1 MEVSNKLINDL
12 APTKFGKRGV
22 IWTISLIII
31 SIAGIIAY
39 IDQVVKG
46 QVVTNMNDYA
56 LWGIYISN
64 FVFFVATSFVGAVTV
79 AVLRLTNNAWRTPI
93 VRIAEIISVASIIM
107 AGITIMIDMGRPDR
121 LLNLFIHG
129 RMQSPIIWDVII
141 IPTYIVICLLLL
153 YFPLLPDLA
162 ILKTHF
168 SKTNPKLSKWYGNLS
183 LNWSGSEKQKS
194 IQLKSIQIIAILI
207 IPAGFVLQTV
217 DAWLFSTLFRVGWDS
232 TNMGAYFIS
241 GASVAGVGA
250 LVTVMYV
257 IRRANKLETYITD
270 YHFDKLGKFL
280 VLTCLIYLY
289 FNINEYVIP
298 EFTSK
303 KEEITHLNHL
313 YSGQYAP
320 LFWFVIIGGLIIPI
334 IVLLFKKG
342 RKPLPMFYVGMLVV
356 IGSWWK
362 RFLIVTPTLLQPF
375 LPIQGV
381 PESWHHY
388 FPSFH
393 EWIITFAT
401 LAMALLI
408 ITFLVRYL
416 PIVPIQRTADEQ
428 EETEINKSVISK
440 TVTP

>member
-1 MEVSNKLINDL
+1 
-12 APTKFGKRGV
+12 
-22 IWTISLIII
+22 
-31 SIAGIIAY
+31 
-39 IDQVVKG
+39 
-46 QVVTNMNDYA
+46 MNDYA

-79 AVLRLTNNAWRTPI
+79 AVLRLTKNAWRTPI
-93 VRIAEIISVASIIM
+93 VRIAEIISVAAIIM

-121 LLNLFIHG
+121 LMNLFIHG

-141 IPTYIVICLLLL
+141 MPTSIAVCLLLL

-162 ILKTHF
+162 ILKKHF
-168 SKTNPKLSKWYGNLS
+168 SKTKPKLSKWYGKLS
-183 LNWSGSEKQKS
+183 LNWTGSEKQKN
-194 IQLKSIQIIAILI
+194 IQLKSIHIVALLM
-207 IPAGFVLQTV
+207 IPVGFMLQTV

-241 GASVAGVGA
+241 GAAVAGIGA
-250 LVTVMYV
+250 LVAV
-257 IRRANKLETYITD
+257 IYIVRRAYNLENYITEF
-270 YHFDKLGKFL
+270 HFDKLGKFL
-280 VLTCLIYLY
+280 VLVCLIYLY

-313 YSGQYAP
+313 YSGQFAP
-320 LFWFVIIGGLIIPI
+320 LFWFVNIGGLIIPI

-342 RKPLPMFYVGMLVV
+342 RKPLTMFFIALLVV
-356 IGSWWK
+356 VGSWWK
-362 RFLIVTPTLLQPF
+362 RFLIVTPTLLHPF
-375 LPIQGV
+375 LPVQGV

-388 FPSFH
+388 YPSFH

-408 ITFLVRYL
+408 ITVLIRYL
-416 PIVPIQRTADEQ
+416 PVIPIQRTADEQ
-428 EETEINKSVISK
+428 GLIETEKAK
-440 TVTP
+440 P

>member
-1 MEVSNKLINDL
+1 MEVSDKLVNDL
-12 APTKFGKRGV
+12 APQKFGKKGI
-22 IWTISLIII
+22 IWTSCLIIV

-39 IDQVVKG
+39 IDQVIKG

-79 AVLRLTNNAWRTPI
+79 AILRLTKNTWRTPI
-93 VRIAEIISVASIIM
+93 VRIAEIISVAAIIM
-107 AGITIMIDMGRPDR
+107 AGLTIMIDMGRPDR
-121 LLNLFIHG
+121 LMNLFIHG

-141 IPTYIVICLLLL
+141 IPTSIAVCLLLL

-162 ILKTHF
+162 ILKKYF
-168 SKTNPKLSKWYGNLS
+168 SKTKPKLSKWYGKLS
-183 LNWSGSEKQKS
+183 LNWTGSEKQKT
-194 IQLKSIQIIAILI
+194 IQLKSIQIVALLM
-207 IPAGFVLQTV
+207 IPVGFMLQTV

-241 GASVAGVGA
+241 GAAVAGIGA
-250 LVTVMYV
+250 LVAVVYV
-257 IRRANKLETYITD
+257 VRRVYKLENYITEL
-270 YHFDKLGKFL
+270 HFDKLGKFL

-313 YSGQYAP
+313 YSGQFAP
-320 LFWFVIIGGLIIPI
+320 LFWFVNIGGLIIPI

-342 RKPLPMFYVGMLVV
+342 RKPLTMFFIALLVV
-356 IGSWWK
+356 VGSWWK
-362 RFLIVTPTLLQPF
+362 RFLIVTPTLLHPF
-375 LPIQGV
+375 LPVQGV

-393 EWIITFAT
+393 EWTITIAT

-408 ITFLVRYL
+408 ITALVRYL
-416 PIVPIQRTADEQ
+416 PIIPIQRTADEQ
-428 EETEINKSVISK
+428 GQIETEKKSK
-440 TVTP
+440 P